1 MWSDDKIMAYL
12 KENLKESRLKHSL
25 GVRDTAIKLAKIYHE
40 DLEKARIAGLVH
52 DCAKY
57 MKNEDMLNIAEK
69 CGYNINKVCLKNPS
83 LLHGVAGSYIAK
95 TIMGIEDEYILNAIT
110 YHTTGRRNMTLL
122 EKIIF
127 MADYIEPSRDFKGVE
142 EVRNLA
148 YKDIDKALL
157 KSLDKTITYVINEG
171 QLLHVDTVEARN
183 YILCS
188 KYTEEI

>member
-1 MWSDDKIMAYL
+1 MWSDDKIMDYL

-25 GVRDTAIKLAKIYHE
+25 GVKDTAVKLAKIYHE
-40 DLEKARIAGLVH
+40 DVEKARIAGLVH

-69 CGYNINKVCLKNPS
+69 SGYNINEVCLKNPS
-83 LLHGVAGSYIAK
+83 LLHGVAGSYVAK
-95 TIMGIEDEYILNAIT
+95 NIMEIDDEYILNAIT

-127 MADYIEPSRDFKGVE
+127 MADYIEPSRDFPGVE
-142 EVRNLA
+142 DVRKLA
-148 YKDIDKALL
+148 YEDIDKALL
-157 KSLDKTITYVINEG
+157 KSLDKTIAYVIKEG

-188 KYTEEI
+188 KYMEEI